1 MSNIENLSRPF
12 NLLERLR
19 PAGKTTKP
27 EPKNT
32 DDVLLS
38 FGSPGDN
45 VFQVSASNQS
55 DLTDDDRE
63 EVRRKYDV
71 VKVMNKTDPDQFVEV
86 EVLTEYQARNR
97 IDEKRTKVRFTKQE
111 PAENIEIVSRDK
123 VRTTTEE

>member
-27 EPKNT
+27 EPKDA

-45 VFQVSASNQS
+45 VFQISASNQQ
-55 DLTDDDRE
+55 DINNDDKQ
-63 EVRRKYDV
+63 EVRRTYDV
-71 VKVMNKTDPDQFVEV
+71 VKVKNTEDPDQFVQV
-86 EVLTEYQARNR
+86 EVMTEYQARNR
-97 IDEKRTKVRFTKQE
+97 IDEKRTKVRFSKQE
-111 PAENIEIVSRDK
+111 ATANIDIVSRNK
-123 VRTTTEE
+123 VRTTED